1 MSNQSFRNVLYR
13 QICRFKRTEV
23 INSTGS
29 TRSTLISKPVLKRP
43 LSVVQPAFNNGSG
56 SPGTEQNMVEQMPL
70 KQVSSEQVEEDKGNP
85 IAI

>member
-13 QICRFKRTEV
+13 QICRIKQTEA
-23 INSTGS
+23 INSMDP
-29 TRSTLISKPVLKRP
+29 TRSTLISEPVLKGPP
-43 LSVVQPAFNNGSG
+43 LVIQPAFNNGPN